1 MGDLPT
7 SVADSGPAI
16 SDTEKGAASHTPGPW
31 ELRVVPHEGWVWIC
45 PVTATYH
52 HEEIC
57 TIYGASSGEAWSP
70 ISMANAHLI
79 TAAPDMLDALKQ
91 WKWAQDN
98 RDAVEIVN
106 AQISRDLAIAKAE
119 GRS

>member
-1 MGDLPT
+1 MKMVTGQLPD
-7 SVADSGPAI
+7 ADRHPAI
-16 SDTEKGAASHTPGPW
+16 SDAEKGAAQREGFTPGPW
-31 ELRVVPHEGWVWIC
+31 ELSEARGVNGEFWVVGGRYEYFGLVAD
-45 PVTATYH
+45 VTM
-52 HEEIC
+52 
-57 TIYGASSGEAWSP
+57 SGDAR
-70 ISMANAHLI
+70 LI
-79 TAAPDMLDALKQ
+79 AAAPDMLDALKQ